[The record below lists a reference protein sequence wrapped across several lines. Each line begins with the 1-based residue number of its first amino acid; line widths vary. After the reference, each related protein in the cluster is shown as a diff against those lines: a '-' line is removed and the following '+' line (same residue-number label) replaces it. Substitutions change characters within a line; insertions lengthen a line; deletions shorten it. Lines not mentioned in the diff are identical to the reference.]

1 MNWFVLYVKPK
12 QELKVAQQLSTMNIE
27 AYAPYKKE
35 IRQWSDRKK
44 KIDVPLFTSYVFVKL
59 SEKERNL
66 VFDVPGVVRY
76 LFWLGQPAIA
86 RDKEIEKIK
95 DWLAHDKVDDSV
107 ICQYKPG
114 DNITI
119 NHGIFKG
126 KEAQI
131 EEVGKSAMRMI
142 LKELGVVVQVRM
154 KALA

>member
-12 QELKVAQQLSTMNIE
+12 QELKVAQQLANINVE

-59 SEKERNL
+59 LEKERSL

-76 LFWLGQPAIA
+76 LFWLSQPAIV
-86 RDKEIEKIK
+86 RDKEIETLKS
-95 DWLAHDKVDDSV
+95 WLKHDDFQDSV
-107 ICQYKPG
+107 VSQYKPG

-119 NHGIFKG
+119 NNGILKG
-126 KEAQI
+126 KEVQI
-131 EEVGKSAMRMI
+131 EEVGRSTMRMI
-142 LKELGVVVQVRM
+142 LKELGVVVQVGI
-154 KALA
+154 KELV